1 MKQLLF
7 QLYNHFY
14 SHAREGRDNCPVGNR
29 KKKLYFYSHAR
40 ERRDAAGPWIHINS
54 TSISTHTPARGVT
67 TYCVEMR
74 SGIAHFY
81 SHAREGRD
89 LVTRSGKTGKDDF
102 YSHAREGRDSYIL
115 YFREITPPYNARRTY
130 FFNDS

>member
-1 MKQLLF
+1 MIVM
-7 QLYNHFY
+7 HFTFK
-14 SHAREGRDNCPVGNR
+14 ED
-29 KKKLYFYSHAR
+29 
-40 ERRDAAGPWIHINS
+40 
-54 TSISTHTPARGVT
+54 
-67 TYCVEMR
+67 
-74 SGIAHFY
+74 FY

-89 LVTRSGKTGKDDF
+89 LVKIKKITRQEHF

>member
-1 MKQLLF
+1 MTVTEVMSRAQLE
-7 QLYNHFY
+7 NFY
-14 SHAREGRDNCPVGNR
+14 SHAREGRD
-29 KKKLYFYSHAR
+29 KLF
-40 ERRDAAGPWIHINS
+40 DIQIN
-54 TSISTHTPARGVT
+54 G
-67 TYCVEMR
+67 
-74 SGIAHFY
+74 GINFY

-89 LVTRSGKTGKDDF
+89 KAELNQREQAVNF

>member
-1 MKQLLF
+1 ML
-7 QLYNHFY
+7 H
-14 SHAREGRDNCPVGNR
+14 DN
-29 KKKLYFYSHAR
+29 A
-40 ERRDAAGPWIHINS
+40 
-54 TSISTHTPARGVT
+54 ISTHTPARGVT
-67 TYCVEMR
+67 DGAGRERYR
-74 SGIAHFY
+74 SYNFY

-89 LVTRSGKTGKDDF
+89 PFSVSRYCRKIVDFYSHAREGRDDSKVTTLDEAKVDF